1 MAFLTTFLLLLS
13 GGLQRPLLVGD
24 VHDNPVFSQR
34 QAEQER
40 FLSSEMAR
48 LHKEFDLNSQPDPVP
63 ETPNPEPETTT
74 GPTPPRVEAWG
85 PWSSLA
91 LLVGGAFLLMEVW
104 RQEPQEEGPSE
115 SSEEEEEEEE
125 EGEDLEDGPP
135 LGGCDFVVG
144 FVDDLLGSFRGLCRP
159 GLDPAPGGCVGV
171 GSMFE
176 KWGSRSEPRWD
187 LLVPLE
193 APDGYAFKHEAV
205 DSGSGGELRGRIAVY
220 RGCTC
225 NSLGGALCLVH
236 RNTKALLLRGKPELS
251 LESSLC
257 SGIHLDVSKVLVW
270 FGAKLRRAWGEVA
283 HRYDF
288 EVSFSGG
295 GTPPC
300 RIKLT
305 HPSRRSLWISLTP
318 AVRYP
323 GSEVYPCATPLRA
336 PLVDWLLSLAVY
348 ELHYLNA
355 ARLRLPRH
363 SCHLECLRILAALR
377 DRSSSSPPQEGAAVL
392 TSYHFKTVLL
402 HLLLLRPASLWVRG
416 RLAEQLADVL
426 LMLGRCLDRRR
437 LHQFG
442 VHPGEMGDPL
452 RRAPPVN
459 LFRPLLDD
467 RGLYLRALVEYREL
481 LSRAK
486 ALVPQGEKQ
495 RSELE
500 QRQ

>member
-74 GPTPPRVEAWG
+74 GPTPPPVEAWG

-115 SSEEEEEEEE
+115 SSEEEEEEE
-125 EGEDLEDGPP
+125 GEDLEDEPP

-144 FVDDLLGSFRGLCRP
+144 FVNDLLGSFRGLCRP

-193 APDGYAFKHEAV
+193 APDG
-205 DSGSGGELRGRIAVY
+205 
-220 RGCTC
+220 
-225 NSLGGALCLVH
+225 
-236 RNTKALLLRGKPELS
+236 NTNALLLRRKPELS
-251 LESSLC
+251 LESLLC

-270 FGAKLRRAWGEVA
+270 FGANLRRAWDEVA

-288 EVSFSGG
+288 EVSFAGD
-295 GTPPC
+295 GTSPC

-305 HPSRRSLWISLTP
+305 HPSRRALWISLTP
-318 AVRYP
+318 AMRYP
-323 GSEVYPCATPLRA
+323 GSEVYPCATPVRA

-348 ELHYLNA
+348 ELRYLNA
-355 ARLRLPRH
+355 TAQRLPRH
-363 SCHLECLRILAALR
+363 SCHLECLRILAALL

-392 TSYHFKTVLL
+392 TSYHFKTVLM

-500 QRQ
+500 QRH